1 MNFGGA
7 GFGELGV
14 VLLVW
19 AVPIGLMIWFV
30 RTLSSMAAALREIAA
45 RLGTLERAVRD
56 SAESRGT

>member
-14 VLLVW
+14 FLLVW

-30 RTLSSMAAALREIAA
+30 RTLSVMAGALREIAN
-45 RLGTLERAVRD
+45 RLGTLERTVREGSD
-56 SAESRGT
+56 RRAT